1 MSSRPTA
8 LARSLTIMLQ
18 LLAVMVAVVAG
29 GNPSPAADG
38 KAVHHLVV
46 LGDPHLP
53 GPNLA
58 QKEAVLK
65 TINAWNDVDMV
76 IAVGD
81 ICAEYG
87 TEAEY
92 AAAASYFSKLRHPL
106 VPVAGNHDY
115 IFATPD
121 WPGGG
126 YNTGSR
132 AIQEAKLQTFR
143 TTFGLD
149 RHFYSKEVGNY
160 FLILLSTDHDRF
172 ATGLSEPQLAWLASE
187 LARHRHLP
195 TIIVFHGP
203 LIGTQYNFRRY
214 INRPH
219 AVAQPIEAIHALIT
233 ANPQV
238 FLWVPGHTHT
248 PPTEASFAAAIN
260 VYAGQVTNIHNAD
273 MRGAT
278 LWTNSLWLYPDRV
291 EIKTYNHQTNTWLPA
306 LDRTI
311 MPPRP

>member
-1 MSSRPTA
+1 MTSRRTA
-8 LARSLTIMLQ
+8 LTLSLIILQ
-18 LLAVMVAVVAG
+18 VLIVAVTLAG
-29 GNPSPAADG
+29 CGGPAPAADD
-38 KAVHHLVV
+38 KSVYHLVV

-58 QKEAVLK
+58 QKEAVLG
-65 TINAWNDVDMV
+65 TINTWDEVDMV

-81 ICAEYG
+81 ICEEYG

-92 AAAASYFSKLRHPL
+92 AAAAGFFSKLRKPL
-106 VPVAGNHDY
+106 LPVAGNHDY

-132 AIQEAKLQTFR
+132 AMQEAKLQTFR
-143 TTFGLD
+143 TTFGLAS
-149 RHFYSKEVGNY
+149 HFYSKEVGTY
-160 FLILLSTDHDRF
+160 FLIFLSTDHERY
-172 ATGLSEPQLAWLASE
+172 ATGLSEPQLTWLDAE
-187 LARHRHLP
+187 LARHRQWP

-203 LIGTQYNFRRY
+203 LVGTQHNFRRY

-233 ANPQV
+233 ANPQI
-238 FLWVPGHTHT
+238 FLWVSGHTHT
-248 PPTEASFAAAIN
+248 PPTEASYAAAIN
-260 VYAGQVTNIHNAD
+260 VYANQVTNIHNTD

-291 EIKTYNHQTNTWLPA
+291 EVKTYNHRTNTWLLA

-311 MPPRP
+311 LPPHR